1 MLYCM
6 CWHKEGG
13 GGREKKKFSL
23 QIPRAIAKRLPSSL
37 SSSLFPRLSYTTF
50 LFLLRFLPSSPFPA
64 IFPSSWRF
72 HFSLAEK
79 EKKLSCSL
87 YAAAPILEKIFG
99 LLLRPHF
106 LSFPLLENPK
116 ARKKLIT
123 FLFPSSYIYHSSCLP
138 RRRRPFTERGRR
150 GNWRIFGDLFV

>member
-1 MLYCM
+1 MG
-6 CWHKEGG
+6 KE
-13 GGREKKKFSL
+13 EVL
-23 QIPRAIAKRLPSSL
+23 IANSTRDRQTPSSL
-37 SSSLFPRLSYTTF
+37 PLLLPLSSPFPPPPPPLSYTTF

-87 YAAAPILEKIFG
+87 CAAAPILEKMFG

-138 RRRRPFTERGRR
+138 PPPA
-150 GNWRIFGDLFV
+150 IY